1 MPFSCFLGGLG
12 QQNGRKGVLKPPH
25 LLTNYVCNR
34 RVTAIVSRQRARP
47 PTYLPQRVRLSIN
60 YAFANYCGHVLP
72 AEWVPHSVEYDDLST
87 PHASSRQ
94 RYVSVHGP

>member
-47 PTYLPQRVRLSIN
+47 PTYLPQ
-60 YAFANYCGHVLP
+60 HVLRLRIWKLHVRKDIYG
-72 AEWVPHSVEYDDLST
+72 EGSL
-87 PHASSRQ
+87 
-94 RYVSVHGP
+94 